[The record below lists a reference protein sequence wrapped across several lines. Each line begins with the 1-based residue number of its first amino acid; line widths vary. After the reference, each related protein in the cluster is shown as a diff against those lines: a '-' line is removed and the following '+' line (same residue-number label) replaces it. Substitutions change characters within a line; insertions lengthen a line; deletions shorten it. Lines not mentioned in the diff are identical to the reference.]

1 MNISSSHLE
10 DVCKSLLQ
18 RTVSFIVKNKI
29 IKKGKIELIT
39 QRNFYIVFHLLT
51 NKNKTEK
58 LEVPIPFSI
67 EEHSDDGLV
76 FFDYRIVTLSKYFPE
91 TQPELLKLLD
101 KNKGKNTK
109 FTNTILSIENINN
122 E

>member
-29 IKKGKIELIT
+29 IKKGKIELFT